1 MNVPFYV
8 EQVNPNDINF
18 KVLTRYVDNYQKVS
32 IGDLIFDLEGQK
44 AAVEINAE
52 KEGFLYAT
60 HIVGGVVESTDIAYY
75 ICDSQSDCFDLGVSL
90 EDKAEVKIEIKVEKI
105 ESVNEQSFDSIVKLN
120 DPVIRIAVLPGG
132 RAYRQIQDA
141 VQGNPYIGV
150 VGYFDDADRIGTD
163 YLGKIDFELILNE
176 YKNSK
181 FDRIF
186 VASGN
191 HNFRT
196 KLINRIAQLGLKFI
210 NIIHPSAFVSND
222 AVLGCN
228 VYVGPFVQIASRSI
242 VSDGVFISAGSNVEH
257 HCHISENCLLGP
269 GVYLS
274 GGVRIGNRSVL
285 SAGVS
290 VESNINIGDD
300 VYITSGK
307 GINKNIKNKTRLI
320 D

>member
-18 KVLTRYVDNYQKVS
+18 KVLARHVENYKKVL

-44 AAVEINAE
+44 ATVEINAE
-52 KEGFLYAT
+52 KEGFLYT
-60 HIVGGVVESTDIAYY
+60 PYMVGGVVESTDIAYY
-75 ICDSQSDCFDLGVSL
+75 ICDSQSDCFELGVSL
-90 EDKAEVKIEIKVEKI
+90 EKKAQVKITIKTEKL
-105 ESVNEQSFDSIVKLN
+105 EPTNDHHHDSIVRLN

-141 VQGNPYIGV
+141 VQGNPYVRV
-150 VGYFDDADRIGTD
+150 VGYFDDADRIGSD

-176 YKNSK
+176 YINSK

-186 VASGN
+186 VATGN
-191 HNFRT
+191 SKFRT
-196 KLINRIAQLGLKFI
+196 KLINKIAELGLNFI
-210 NIIHPSAFVSND
+210 NIIHPSSFVSND

-228 VYVGPFVQIASRSI
+228 IYVGPFVQIASRSI
-242 VSDGVFISAGSNVEH
+242 VSDGVFISAGSNIEH
-257 HCHISENCLLGP
+257 HCYISENCLLGP

-290 VESNINIGDD
+290 VESNINIGDN

-307 GINKNIKNKTRLI
+307 GINKNIKNNTRLI